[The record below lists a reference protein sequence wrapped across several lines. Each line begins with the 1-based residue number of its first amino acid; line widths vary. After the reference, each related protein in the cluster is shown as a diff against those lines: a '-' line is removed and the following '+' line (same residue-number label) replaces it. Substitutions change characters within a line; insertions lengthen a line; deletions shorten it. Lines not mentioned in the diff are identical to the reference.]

1 MAEEAKKKAAQE
13 MADAEAAQKKREEEL
28 EAARKAS

>member
-1 MAEEAKKKAAQE
+1 

-28 EAARKAS
+28 DAARKAAQAKHAAALKE